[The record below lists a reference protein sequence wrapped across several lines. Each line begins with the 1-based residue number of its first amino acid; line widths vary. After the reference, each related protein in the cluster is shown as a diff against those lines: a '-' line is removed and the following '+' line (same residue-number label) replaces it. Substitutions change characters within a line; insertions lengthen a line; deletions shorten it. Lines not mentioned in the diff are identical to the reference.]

1 MAVIKRYLKK
11 NGQKKVCYQAQV
23 YVRGER
29 LQCKTFKNKTTAYI
43 WHDTQKAKLLKDP
56 SELYQENSKV
66 FFSECLKQ
74 YMQEAFPLLRK
85 SSQQGYEARF
95 RYFTKGPLNTVK
107 MEHLNARFVH
117 SWINWLKRQSTAK
130 NPRRKT
136 FLKELEFLRTVLNW
150 YRNFVD
156 EDFNVPVTKK
166 HRLLCHYKTIP
177 PKRPDYYARPE
188 ELRAWIKWL
197 KGHRGSPVYWRLA
210 SFMLLTG
217 ARIGE
222 ACGLKWEVIDFKQGL
237 ARVIRKIRW
246 DHKTKKPCVEEHTK
260 TDASARLLLL
270 SDELLSI
277 LEEMREENKVSEFLF
292 TDKKGELLKYNA
304 IQSSFN
310 AGFMALN
317 LPWRS
322 THILRH
328 SYATM
333 ALIATRDISSVQ
345 ASLGHTSS
353 RMTEKY
359 AKVVALL
366 NRDTAEKTTKAFNL
380 FGDSLKNHSEN
391 HSVIPFKEK
400 NPSNSNS

>member
-1 MAVIKRYLKK
+1 
-11 NGQKKVCYQAQV
+11 
-23 YVRGER
+23 
-29 LQCKTFKNKTTAYI
+29 
-43 WHDTQKAKLLKDP
+43 
-56 SELYQENSKV
+56 
-66 FFSECLKQ
+66 
-74 YMQEAFPLLRK
+74 
-85 SSQQGYEARF
+85 
-95 RYFTKGPLNTVK
+95 
-107 MEHLNARFVH
+107 
-117 SWINWLKRQSTAK
+117 
-130 NPRRKT
+130 
-136 FLKELEFLRTVLNW
+136 
-150 YRNFVD
+150 
-156 EDFNVPVTKK
+156 
-166 HRLLCHYKTIP
+166 
-177 PKRPDYYARPE
+177 
-188 ELRAWIKWL
+188 
-197 KGHRGSPVYWRLA
+197 
-210 SFMLLTG
+210 MLLTG

-359 AKVVALL
+359 AKLWL
-366 NRDTAEKTTKAFNL
+366 
-380 FGDSLKNHSEN
+380 S
-391 HSVIPFKEK
+391 
-400 NPSNSNS
+400 